1 MNNKSQTNNLNEYA
15 IKVADY
21 IEMEY
26 GGFDSDV
33 VMTDDE
39 RFTVRN
45 IMMGCYDANDSINN
59 TANMIM
65 EYLKKNRVWK
75 ENNQ

>member
-1 MNNKSQTNNLNEYA
+1 
-15 IKVADY
+15 
-21 IEMEY
+21 MEY
-26 GGFDSDV
+26 GDIESKQRL
-33 VMTDDE
+33 TDDE